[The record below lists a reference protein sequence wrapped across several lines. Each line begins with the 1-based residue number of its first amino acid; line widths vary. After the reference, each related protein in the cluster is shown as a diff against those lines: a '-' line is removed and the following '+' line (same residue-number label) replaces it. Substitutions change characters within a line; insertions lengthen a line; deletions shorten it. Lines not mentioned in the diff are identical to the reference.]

1 MESEMITKGLEK
13 WFLIIALMVGSLLI
27 FLTPPMASPDENDH
41 FFNAIAFSEG
51 NWLPEI
57 QDDMRGRALPTCIV
71 DFVNSYNER
80 FAGNVDAKYSYNEAY
95 LNWEL
100 ESDFEPHNFQE
111 YWNSNVSLLAYLP
124 SGTGMFIY
132 RILGKVFPT
141 ITVSPYNLLMIGRFC
156 NLFFYIS
163 LIYLAIKWS
172 PIMKNTMFLVSLL
185 PMSIFLAST
194 LSYDTVV
201 IGCSMLLFARSM
213 KIMSTEKTVCVQD
226 LIVIS
231 FCALMCF
238 SVKQA
243 YIPLLIVLL
252 SIPIRRFGGY
262 KRYISYVAL
271 TILSGV
277 IPYFLF
283 SAGKAIVE
291 KEFVWK
297 YAGAMELQKNVIL
310 GAPLHFIQ
318 NVGNSFMHLG
328 RFYYISM
335 LGCLGQLDTNLPI
348 VILYGLTFFI
358 LLVSVVEVSSQN
370 IITIKCKC
378 MTVVGVF
385 LTIYAMFAGTYMIWT
400 STRYSIGLDYVE
412 GIQGRYFI
420 PLYLWIIVLF
430 ANSKL
435 MKTFKWKTLLM
446 KCVLGACIYSL
457 FITLICVFLRY
468 WV

>member
-1 MESEMITKGLEK
+1 MESEVASKNLEK
-13 WFLIIALMVGSLLI
+13 WFLIIALTVGSLLI

-57 QDDMRGRALPTCIV
+57 QDDMRGRVLPTCVV

-80 FAGNVDAKYSYNEAY
+80 FAGNVDEKYSYHEAY
-95 LNWEL
+95 LSWEL
-100 ESDFEPHNFQE
+100 KSDFEPHSFQE

-124 SGTGMFIY
+124 SGIGIFIY
-132 RILGKVFPT
+132 RILGKAFSFIVL
-141 ITVSPYNLLMIGRFC
+141 SPYNLLMVGRLC
-156 NLFFYIS
+156 NLLFYVF
-163 LIYLAIKWS
+163 LIYFAIKWS
-172 PIMKNTMFLVSLL
+172 PIMKKTMFLVALL

-194 LSYDTVV
+194 LSYDTVI

-213 KIMSTEKTVCVQD
+213 KILSTEETVCLRD
-226 LIVIS
+226 LIVIC
-231 FCALMCF
+231 FCSLMCF

-252 SIPIRRFGGY
+252 AIPIHRFGDY
-262 KRYISYVAL
+262 KRYICYVSI
-271 TILSGV
+271 TMLSGL

-283 SAGKAIVE
+283 TVGKAIVE

-297 YAGAMELQKNVIL
+297 YADAMEVQKNVIL

-318 NVGNSFMHLG
+318 NIGNSFMHLG

-348 VILYGLTFFI
+348 VLIYGLTIII
-358 LLVSVVEVSSQN
+358 LLISIMEASSQN
-370 IITIKCKC
+370 IITMKSRI
-378 MTVVGVF
+378 MTLVGVW
-385 LTIYAMFAGTYMIWT
+385 LTVYAMFAGMYLIWT
-400 STRYSIGLDYVE
+400 GTRFETGLNYVE

-420 PLYLWIIVLF
+420 PLYCWITILF

-435 MKTFKWKTLLM
+435 MKRYKWID
-446 KCVLGACIYSL
+446 KCTPFVIGICIYSL
-457 FITLICVFLRY
+457 CITLICVCLRY
-468 WV
+468 WI